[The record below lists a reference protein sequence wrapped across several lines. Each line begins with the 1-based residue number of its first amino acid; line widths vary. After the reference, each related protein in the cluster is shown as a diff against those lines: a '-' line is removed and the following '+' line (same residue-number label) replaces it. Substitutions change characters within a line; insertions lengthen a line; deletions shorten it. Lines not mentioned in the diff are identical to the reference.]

1 MAIRKI
7 VLDPD
12 PVLRKQ
18 AREVTDFGP
27 RTQTLIDDL
36 IDTLHHSGNGIG
48 LASPQVGVLRR
59 IFVIDMQDE
68 AGVRVFV
75 NPRIISRKGQQSS
88 TEGCLSIPGYWGE
101 VERPATV
108 KVQAQ
113 DRQGH
118 PFELEAEELLAVCI
132 CHEND
137 HLDGVLFTDKVIGEL
152 VKA

>member
-27 RTQTLIDDL
+27 RTQILIDDL

-75 NPRIISRKGQQSS
+75 NPLIVSRDGQQTG

-101 VERPATV
+101 VERPAKV

-113 DRQGH
+113 DRHGQ
-118 PFELEAEELLAVCI
+118 PFELAAEELLAVCI

-137 HLDGVLFTDKVIGEL
+137 HLDGILFTDKTIGEL